1 MFVLIIINYFALL
14 VYYYYYNFFLFLSI
28 IIFIIQVPLSVCE
41 MTNLNSL
48 DLSYN
53 PIIELRPELGKLSN
67 IWDFPL
73 DDLKLISPPHNI
85 IERGKAKDIIGFLW
99 SLLQRYNILSP
110 F

>member
-1 MFVLIIINYFALL
+1 M
-14 VYYYYYNFFLFLSI
+14 
-28 IIFIIQVPLSVCE
+28 PLSVCE

>member
-1 MFVLIIINYFALL
+1 
-14 VYYYYYNFFLFLSI
+14 
-28 IIFIIQVPLSVCE
+28 

-53 PIIELRPELGKLSN
+53 PIIELRPELGKLNN

-99 SLLQRYNILSP
+99 SLLQRYNTVSGYTCVHNYICISTYNGCTELLNQLKV
-110 F
+110 